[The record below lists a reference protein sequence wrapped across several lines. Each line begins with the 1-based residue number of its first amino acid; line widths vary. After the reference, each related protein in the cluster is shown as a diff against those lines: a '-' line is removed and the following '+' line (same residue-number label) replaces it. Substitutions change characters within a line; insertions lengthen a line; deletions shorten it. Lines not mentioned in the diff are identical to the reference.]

1 MNAIN
6 LESSGKLFVKGP
18 QKASGS
24 IKVSGSK
31 NAVLPIMAA
40 TLLTSKKVIL
50 NNVPDLADVQ
60 TMIEILEYSGKSI
73 DRKENILIIEENKK
87 LNGEIPYEPVRK
99 MRASF
104 NVYGPLTL
112 RTKKTKVALPGGC
125 ALGVRP
131 VDFHIEGLKKLGIES
146 NTEHGYV
153 MGEIKEIQKEEI
165 NISLPFP
172 SVGATEH
179 LISSAV
185 LLENKKIRISNC
197 AMEPEISDLIDF
209 LTKMGAKI
217 EGRNTS
223 TITIHGVTKLNGIE
237 YSVSPDRIEAGT
249 FIIMGAIIGE
259 NLKIEKLCIDD
270 LRILLNILEEI
281 GVDFKIL
288 EKEHAV
294 MINKADLKSLGNLN
308 IDTAPYP
315 GFPTDLQPQI
325 SVLASL
331 IPGKSTISENIFS
344 SRFNHIDEL
353 NRMGAKIR
361 LEDNTAIIDGVDYLS
376 GAPIQATDLRAAAA
390 LLIAALSAE
399 GESVISNVDHIF
411 RGYEKIKEK
420 LEKIGI
426 KIEYN

>member
-1 MNAIN
+1 
-6 LESSGKLFVKGP
+6 
-18 QKASGS
+18 
-24 IKVSGSK
+24 
-31 NAVLPIMAA
+31 
-40 TLLTSKKVIL
+40 
-50 NNVPDLADVQ
+50 
-60 TMIEILEYSGKSI
+60 
-73 DRKENILIIEENKK
+73 
-87 LNGEIPYEPVRK
+87 

-112 RTKKTKVALPGGC
+112 RAKETKVALPGGC
-125 ALGVRP
+125 SLGVRP
-131 VDFHIEGLKKLGIES
+131 VNYHLEGLKKLGIES
-146 NTEHGYV
+146 TTEHGYV
-153 MGEIKEIQKEEI
+153 MGKIIATKEKI

-179 LISSAV
+179 LITSAV
-185 LLENKKIRISNC
+185 LLEGKSIKISNC
-197 AMEPEISDLIDF
+197 AMEPEITDLIDF
-209 LTKMGAKI
+209 LIKMGAKI
-217 EGRNTS
+217 EGKNTS
-223 TITIHGVTKLNGIE
+223 IITIKGVKELKGTE

-249 FIIMGAIIGE
+249 YIIMGAILGD
-259 NLKIEKLCIDD
+259 NLKIEEVCIDD

-281 GVDFKIL
+281 GINFEIS
-288 EKEHAV
+288 EKENYV
-294 MINKADLKSLGNLN
+294 KISKANFKNISTMN

-353 NRMGAKIR
+353 NRMGANIR

-399 GESVISNVDHIF
+399 GESIISNIDHIF
-411 RGYEKIKEK
+411 RGYEKLKEK
-420 LEKIGI
+420 LENVGI

>member
-1 MNAIN
+1 
-6 LESSGKLFVKGP
+6 
-18 QKASGS
+18 
-24 IKVSGSK
+24 
-31 NAVLPIMAA
+31 MAA
-40 TLLTSKKVIL
+40 TLLTKEKVIL
-50 NNVPDLADVQ
+50 KNVPDLADVQ
-60 TMIEILEYSGKSI
+60 TMLEILEHSGKSI
-73 DRKENILIIEENKK
+73 RKIDNQLIIEEFQD

-112 RTKKTKVALPGGC
+112 RAKETKVALPGGC
-125 ALGVRP
+125 SLGVRP
-131 VDFHIEGLKKLGIES
+131 VNYHLEGLKKLGIES
-146 NTEHGYV
+146 TTEHGYV
-153 MGEIKEIQKEEI
+153 MGKIIATKEKI

-179 LISSAV
+179 LITSAV
-185 LLENKKIRISNC
+185 LLEGKSIKISNC
-197 AMEPEISDLIDF
+197 AMEPEITDLIDF
-209 LTKMGAKI
+209 LIKMGAKI
-217 EGRNTS
+217 EGKNTS
-223 TITIHGVTKLNGIE
+223 IITIKGVKELKGTE

-249 FIIMGAIIGE
+249 YIIMGAILGD
-259 NLKIEKLCIDD
+259 NLKIEEVCIDD

-281 GVDFKIL
+281 GINFEIS
-288 EKEHAV
+288 EKENYV
-294 MINKADLKSLGNLN
+294 KISKANFKNISTMN

-353 NRMGAKIR
+353 NRMGANIR

-399 GESVISNVDHIF
+399 GESIISNIDHIF
-411 RGYEKIKEK
+411 RGYEKLKEK
-420 LEKIGI
+420 LENVGI